1 MFPPKFFAF
10 PDDEPEMN
18 ALPNIDKFRK
28 RAGELEAELAN
39 PAVYS
44 DQRRAGDLAREL
56 LRLKKLLGDYSAAE
70 AVQKQI
76 AENQELV
83 ATGDA
88 EMAELA
94 KGELDDL
101 QRKLEKL

>member
-10 PDDEPEMN
+10 PDDRPEMN

-44 DQRRAGDLAREL
+44 DQRRAGELAREL
-56 LRLKKLLGDYSAAE
+56 QRLKKLLGDYSAAE

-76 AENQELV
+76 AENEELV
-83 ATGDA
+83 AAGDA

-94 KGELDDL
+94 QGELEDL